1 MKKTLRFSEIVMIVL
16 GSLILAFGISWFL
29 SPPGLVT
36 GGLSGIAIIVQKL
49 SAGTIE
55 GGIPIWLT
63 NAVLNI
69 PLFAVSIRQRGF
81 GFARK
86 SLYAVVLLSV
96 ALWLTEMIP
105 NPFAH
110 IEDLMLY
117 GLFGGV
123 FVGTGVGLV
132 LRAGATTGGTDM
144 LAAIFKFIRPNLPIE
159 KVMLLIDAAIIVSG
173 MFVFGVVNTMYA
185 IISVIVTTKMVTL
198 VLEGGSS
205 AEAAFIMSEKSDE
218 IADAIMNTVGRGAT
232 AIKARGM
239 YSGSDREMIFV
250 VLSQKELPLLRQVI
264 MGIDPRAFITIAEVR
279 EVLGEGF
286 IEEYDPMKL

>member
-1 MKKTLRFSEIVMIVL
+1 
-16 GSLILAFGISWFL
+16 
-29 SPPGLVT
+29 
-36 GGLSGIAIIVQKL
+36 
-49 SAGTIE
+49 
-55 GGIPIWLT
+55 
-63 NAVLNI
+63 
-69 PLFAVSIRQRGF
+69 
-81 GFARK
+81 
-86 SLYAVVLLSV
+86 
-96 ALWLTEMIP
+96 
-105 NPFAH
+105 
-110 IEDLMLY
+110 MLY

-159 KVMLLIDAAIIVSG
+159 KVMLLIDAVIIVSG